1 MKKFSYVARDTKGTQ
16 SKGMIV
22 ANDEKEFMLKLN
34 ERGLVCVDFKE
45 SDSDDARTVHK
56 FNTKELA
63 FNCRQLSAMLSSGL
77 TLVKALDILC
87 REQTKESAKMI
98 WRDVYEN
105 VQKGQ
110 SFSAS
115 LEMHEGAFP
124 PFLISMVSAGES
136 SGSLDIIMKRMSD
149 HYAKE
154 NKLNNVIKGAMIYP
168 IILLVLTVAIVIGL
182 FTFIMPVFI
191 DMFEDP
197 ADMPVLTRGLM
208 HVSNFLRTK
217 WYILII
223 VVGGIVFG
231 LMYVLK
237 IPKFRIKF
245 DRLLI
250 KGPGF
255 GPLIVKVYT
264 GRFSRTLSS
273 LYSSGIPM
281 VECLE
286 RSSSILG
293 NSYIDQCFENVVDE
307 VKQGETLSS
316 SIQRTEIFDSMF
328 CSIIYVGEEAGALD
342 DILAKTSDYYEE
354 ESEAAIQRL
363 VGMLEPLL
371 IIILGIVIGLVVAG
385 VYPALYGSFE
395 AIENSQ

>member
-1 MKKFSYVARDTKGTQ
+1 MKKFSYTAKDVRGIQ
-16 SKGMIV
+16 SKGVIV
-22 ANDEKEFMLKLN
+22 ASDEKEFMAKMR
-34 ERGLVCVDFKE
+34 EKGLFVITSKE
-45 SDSDDARTVHK
+45 SDSNDAKTTHK

-87 REQTKESAKMI
+87 REQEKESAKVI

-105 VQKGQ
+105 VQKGE

-124 PFLISMVSAGES
+124 QFLTSMVSAGES
-136 SGSLDIIMKRMSD
+136 SGSLDVIMKRMSD

-154 NKLNNVIKGAMIYP
+154 NKLHNVIKGAMVYP
-168 IILLVLTVAIVIGL
+168 VILLVLTVVIVIGL
-182 FTFIMPVFI
+182 FAFIMPTFLE
-191 DMFEDP
+191 MYENP
-197 ADMPVLTRGLM
+197 EDMPGLTRALEA
-208 HVSNFLRTK
+208 VSNFITK
-217 WYILII
+217 RWYVLII
-223 VVGGIVFG
+223 VTLLLIFGIIYALKVPS
-231 LMYVLK
+231 LRLK
-237 IPKFRIKF
+237 I
-245 DRLLI
+245 DRMLI

-286 RSSSILG
+286 RSSAILG
-293 NSYIDQCFENVVDE
+293 NSYIDQCFENVIDE

-316 SIQRTEIFDSMF
+316 AIQRTEIFDSMF
-328 CSIIYVGEEAGALD
+328 CSIIYVGEESGALD
-342 DILAKTSDYYEE
+342 DILEKTSDYYEE
-354 ESEAAIQRL
+354 ESESAIQRL
-363 VGMLEPLL
+363 VGMLEPVL
-371 IIILGIVIGLVVAG
+371 IIVLGVVIGLVVAG
-385 VYPALYGSFE
+385 VYPALYGSFDS
-395 AIENSQ
+395 IENE

>member
-1 MKKFSYVARDTKGTQ
+1 MKKFSYTAKDVRGIQ
-16 SKGMIV
+16 SKGVIV
-22 ANDEKEFMLKLN
+22 ASDEKEFMAKMR
-34 ERGLVCVDFKE
+34 EKGLFVITSKE
-45 SDSDDARTVHK
+45 SDSNDAKTTHK

-87 REQTKESAKMI
+87 REQEKESAKVI

-105 VQKGQ
+105 VQKGE

-124 PFLISMVSAGES
+124 QFLTSMVSAGES
-136 SGSLDIIMKRMSD
+136 SGSLDVIMKRMSD

-154 NKLNNVIKGAMIYP
+154 NKLHNVIKGAMVYP
-168 IILLVLTVAIVIGL
+168 VILLVLTVVIVIGL
-182 FTFIMPVFI
+182 FAFIMPVFL
-191 DMFEDP
+191 DMYEDP
-197 ADMPVLTRGLM
+197 NDMPGLTKALQA
-208 HVSNFLRTK
+208 VSNFITK
-217 WYILII
+217 RWYVLII
-223 VVGGIVFG
+223 VTLLLIFGIIYALKVPS
-231 LMYVLK
+231 LRLK
-237 IPKFRIKF
+237 I
-245 DRLLI
+245 DRMLI

-255 GPLIVKVYT
+255 GPLVVKVYT

-286 RSSSILG
+286 RSSAILG
-293 NSYIDQCFENVVDE
+293 NSYIDQCFENVIDE

-316 SIQRTEIFDSMF
+316 AIQRTEIFDSMF
-328 CSIIYVGEEAGALD
+328 CSIIYVGEESGALD
-342 DILAKTSDYYEE
+342 DILEKTSDYYEE
-354 ESEAAIQRL
+354 ESESAIQRL
-363 VGMLEPLL
+363 VGMLEPML
-371 IIILGIVIGLVVAG
+371 IIVLGVVIGLVVAG

-395 AIENSQ
+395 SIENE